1 MSKHCNVLHFL
12 NNCSCIFNKGTFVI
26 SMLKHLLLKS
36 ILVKKNLDPQV
47 IRYFIWINSVLAHF
61 SCKIMERVVTKL

>member
-1 MSKHCNVLHFL
+1 MVLKSIGILYGLILYLPISVVKQWKELSKNCNVLHFL

-36 ILVKKNLDPQV
+36 ILVKKNLDP
-47 IRYFIWINSVLAHF
+47 
-61 SCKIMERVVTKL
+61 